1 MRQPLCL
8 SVSQTLKPVTGAND
22 MTDTRI
28 GEAFA
33 TLYKLLLEGDTIECD
48 ECLGLVAEAQAIWLN
63 ED

>member
-1 MRQPLCL
+1 MSDKQ
-8 SVSQTLKPVTGAND
+8 
-22 MTDTRI
+22 I

-33 TLYKLLLEGDTIECD
+33 TLYKLLLEGDTIECE